1 MPVTIRRCERLPW
14 LVLRVA
20 GELDVVG
27 APELRQAVVSATAE
41 GSRLV
46 ALDLSE
52 LDFLDSF
59 GIGVIVGALKRLR
72 QRGGDLA
79 VVCPIPRIRR
89 VFEICD
95 LDKIIA
101 LHDSVES
108 LEAVPD
114 EPQKKPSLKALR
126 PRNKTDELLH

>member
-114 EPQKKPSLKALR
+114 EPQNKPSLKALR